1 MKEWSMADGTYDVIV
16 VGAGPGGLACSA
28 RLAHRGMRVLLVER
42 SDHVGGKAVAGE
54 RDGFRYE
61 LGPKLQVPAQGPAFA
76 ELFAELGISDKL
88 RQITLNGVV
97 QAYRPAGETEYRM
110 NISKGDQSSD
120 GSDQF
125 DLWGLDDDERRRA
138 TEIMG
143 EMVSLTGPQ
152 LDELD
157 DVSMQQYL
165 ERFPDIPFALWNY
178 MGLHSN
184 ASLAEPFDR
193 VAASEQIKILQ
204 QLAFQGGAAY
214 YEGGFGRMLDDLA
227 AAFVGLGGE
236 VRTGVA
242 VERIDIADGHVT
254 GVTTPAGTFAAAAVV
269 SDAGIQPT
277 VLKLAGAEHFPDEYV
292 EYVRNLE
299 PGWGWASIRYFLS
312 RKVLDASMAM
322 IYSDDTWYTTE
333 RYDRLRHGEWD
344 DDVIVF
350 LTIPG
355 NLDPS
360 MAPPGKQCIV
370 SGSIC
375 SPDPEAAEIEEIY
388 RRIDATIGKIFPEVM
403 EAVEHRVTEGPREVS
418 RHTRDSAVPG
428 AGGECVGIGQIV
440 GQCGTKKPSPITPVQ
455 GLYVCGAD
463 AGYEGMGT
471 HQACG
476 SGMRVAAVVQE
487 RLAQAAH

>member
-1 MKEWSMADGTYDVIV
+1 MADGRYDVIV

-28 RLAHRGMRVLLVER
+28 RLAKRGLRVLLVER
-42 SDHVGGKAVAGE
+42 SEHVGGKAVAGE

-61 LGPKLQVPAQGPAFA
+61 LGPKLQVPAQGPAF
-76 ELFAELGISDKL
+76 EDLFAELGISEKL
-88 RQITLNGVV
+88 RQVTMTGSVM
-97 QAYRPAGETEYRM
+97 AYRRAGETEYRM
-110 NISKGDQSSD
+110 KVNSGDQSSD
-120 GSDQF
+120 GTEMF
-125 DLWGLDDDERRRA
+125 DLWGIHDAERERA
-138 TEIMG
+138 VEIMA
-143 EMVSLTGPQ
+143 EIVSLTRPQ

-165 ERFPDIPFALWNY
+165 ERFTDIPFALWNY
-178 MGLHSN
+178 MGMHSN
-184 ASLAEPFDR
+184 ASLAEPLDR

-214 YEGGFGRMLDDLA
+214 YEGGFGRMLQDLGT
-227 AAFVGLGGE
+227 AFVDLGGDL
-236 VRTGVA
+236 RTA
-242 VERIDIADGHVT
+242 VSVKRIDIESGRVR
-254 GVTTPAGTFAAAAVV
+254 GITTDAGSFAAPVVV

-312 RKVLDASMAM
+312 RKVLDAPMAM

-333 RYDRLRHGEWD
+333 RYDRLRAGEWN

-350 LTIPG
+350 LTIPS

-360 MAPPGKQCIV
+360 MSPPGKQCIV

-375 SPDPEAAEIEEIY
+375 SPDPEAAEIDEIY
-388 RRIDATIGKIFPEVM
+388 RRIDATMTKIFPEVM
-403 EAVEHRVTEGPREVS
+403 NAVEHRVTEGPREVS
-418 RHTRDSAVPG
+418 AHTRDSAVPG
-428 AGGECVGIGQIV
+428 SGGECVGIGQIV

-455 GLYVCGAD
+455 GLYLCGTD

-471 HQACG
+471 HQAGG
-476 SGMRVAAVVQE
+476 SGMRVAAIVHE
-487 RLAQAAH
+487 HLTHA

>member
-1 MKEWSMADGTYDVIV
+1 MTDGAYDVIV

-28 RLAHRGMRVLLVER
+28 RLAHRGLRVLLVER
-42 SDHVGGKAVAGE
+42 SEHVGGKAAVGE
-54 RDGFRYE
+54 HDGFRYE
-61 LGPKLQVPAQGPAFA
+61 FGPKLQVPAQGPAFA

-88 RQITLNGVV
+88 RQVTMTGSI

-110 NISKGDQSSD
+110 RVNDASQATD
-120 GSDQF
+120 GTNQF

-138 TEIMG
+138 TEIMA
-143 EMVSLTGPQ
+143 EMVSLTRPQ

-165 ERFPDIPFALWNY
+165 ERFPDIPFALWNN
-178 MGLHSN
+178 MGMHSN

-214 YEGGFGRMLDDLA
+214 YEGGFGRMLEDLGR
-227 AAFVGLGGE
+227 AFVDLGGDL
-236 VRTGVA
+236 RTAVS
-242 VERIDIADGHVT
+242 VERIDIADGRVQ
-254 GVTTPAGTFAAAAVV
+254 GITTSADTFTAPAVV
-269 SDAGIQPT
+269 SAAGIQPT
-277 VLKLAGAEHFPDEYV
+277 ILKLAGAEHFPNEYV
-292 EYVRNLE
+292 EYVRHLE
-299 PGWGWASIRYFLS
+299 PGWGWASIRYYLS
-312 RKVLDASMAM
+312 RKVLDAPMAM

-333 RYDRLRHGEWD
+333 RYDRLRRGEWD

-360 MAPPGKQCIV
+360 MAPPRKQCIV
-370 SGSIC
+370 SGSVC
-375 SPDPEAAEIEEIY
+375 SPDPEATEIEEIY
-388 RRIDATIGKIFPEVM
+388 RRIDQTIAKIFPEVM

-418 RHTRDSAVPG
+418 AHTRDSAVPG

-455 GLYVCGAD
+455 GLYICGTD

-471 HQACG
+471 HQAGG
-476 SGMRVAAVVQE
+476 SGMRVAAIVHE
-487 RLAQAAH
+487 NLTHA

>member
-1 MKEWSMADGTYDVIV
+1 MDNGTYDVIV

-42 SDHVGGKAVAGE
+42 SQHVGGKAVGGE

-76 ELFAELGISDKL
+76 ELFSELGIAEKL
-88 RQITLNGVV
+88 RQVTMTGSI

-110 NISKGDQSSD
+110 KINHGNQSSD
-120 GSDQF
+120 GTDQF
-125 DLWGLDDDERRRA
+125 DLWDLDAGERHRA

-143 EMVSLTGPQ
+143 EMLSLTGPQ

-178 MGLHSN
+178 MGMHSN
-184 ASLAEPFDR
+184 ASLAEPMDR
-193 VAASEQIKILQ
+193 VAASEQVKILQ
-204 QLAFQGGAAY
+204 QLAFKGGAAY

-227 AAFVGLGGE
+227 STFVDLGGDL
-236 VRTGVA
+236 RKGVS
-242 VERIDIADGHVT
+242 VERIDIADGCVKGITT
-254 GVTTPAGTFAAAAVV
+254 GADTFSAAAVV

-312 RKVLDASMAM
+312 RKVLDAPMAM

-333 RYDRLRHGEWD
+333 RYDRLRRGEWN

-360 MAPPGKQCIV
+360 MAPPDKQCIV

-375 SPDPEAAEIEEIY
+375 SPDPEAPEIEDIY

-418 RHTRDSAVPG
+418 QHTRDSAVPG

-455 GLYVCGAD
+455 GLYICGAD

-471 HQACG
+471 HQAGG
-476 SGMRVAAVVQE
+476 SGMRVAAIVHE
-487 RLAQAAH
+487 RLVHT